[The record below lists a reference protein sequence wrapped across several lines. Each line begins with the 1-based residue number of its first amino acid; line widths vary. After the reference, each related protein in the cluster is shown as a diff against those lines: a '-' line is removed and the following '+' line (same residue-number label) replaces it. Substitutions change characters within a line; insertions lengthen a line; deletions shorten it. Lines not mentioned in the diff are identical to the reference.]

1 MPSGF
6 RAADS
11 SFDAAFA
18 SLALRLFKNPTWA
31 KYEETVKQLTYNRN
45 GLVSQ

>member
-11 SFDAAFA
+11 SFDAAFV
-18 SLALRLFKNPTWA
+18 SLALRLFKSPTWA
-31 KYEETVKQLTYNRN
+31 KHEENGKTVNLQPQ
-45 GLVSQ
+45 VD